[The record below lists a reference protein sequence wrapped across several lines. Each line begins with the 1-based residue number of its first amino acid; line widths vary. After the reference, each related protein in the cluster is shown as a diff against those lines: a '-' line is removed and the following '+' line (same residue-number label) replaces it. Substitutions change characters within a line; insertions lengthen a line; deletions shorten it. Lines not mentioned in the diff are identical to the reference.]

1 MKQETE
7 LLFGDVAHND
17 RDVLTLLTAN
27 YAFVDERLARHYGI
41 PDVLGNRFRRVAITD
56 DNRLGLLG
64 EASILTLTSTANRT
78 SPVARGK
85 WVMQVLLGS
94 PPPAPPPNVPALVEA
109 GEDVGPSSVRQRMEA
124 HRQNPAC
131 ASCHRVIDPIGF
143 ALENYDPTGAWRN
156 SDDGVKV
163 DASGRLFD
171 GTPLNSPAD
180 LRNGILKHK
189 EAFLRAFAE
198 NLYTYG
204 VGRVPDYRD
213 LPEVR
218 TVVARAERN
227 GDRFSEYVL
236 GIVESPAFT
245 ERSIPRTPHQPSKTQ
260 SAPSRLK
267 ADAGSPNRLDM
278 LLKPADSIVA
288 GGSR

>member
-1 MKQETE
+1 
-7 LLFGDVAHND
+7 
-17 RDVLTLLTAN
+17 VLTLLTAN
-27 YAFVDERLARHYGI
+27 YTFVDERLARHYGI
-41 PDVLGNRFRRVAITD
+41 PDVLGTRFRRVAITD

-64 EASILTLTSTANRT
+64 QASILTLTSTANRT

-94 PPPAPPPNVPALVEA
+94 PPPAPPPNVPALVET
-109 GEDVGPSSVRQRMEA
+109 GEDAGPHSVRQRMEA

-131 ASCHRVIDPIGF
+131 ASCHKVIDPIGF
-143 ALENYDPTGAWRN
+143 ALENYDPTGSWRN
-156 SDDGVKV
+156 TDDGVKIE
-163 DASGRLFD
+163 ASGRLFD

-189 EAFLRAFAE
+189 EAFLRSFAE

-204 VGRVPDYRD
+204 VGRIPDYRD

-218 TVVARAERN
+218 TIVARAEKH

-236 GIVESPAFT
+236 GIAESPAFT
-245 ERSIPRTPHQPSKTQ
+245 ERSVPAAPQLPHRAKPAG
-260 SAPSRLK
+260 SALK
-267 ADAGSPNRLDM
+267 ADAGSPNRLNT
-278 LLKPADSIVA
+278 LLMRSAAPIA